1 MRTLGLALL
10 ICLPLR
16 AGDRSPLQ
24 EAVEL
29 FASPDAGK
37 RAAGSQMAD
46 RELRR
51 LLAPLLEAMETNDPE
66 VRRRARRAIL
76 ALVPEARE
84 REEPRPDVAALRAR
98 FLAAAG
104 VRQVQLVQAVQ
115 VRLEKKHDK
124 LRAREVRRL
133 LARFG
138 IEAQLFRGV
147 IVIGPATIA
156 GGYRVLKVDDR
167 SHAAHAGLRP
177 GDFILRVQDK
187 PARSPAALL
196 AALGPKPDWTKV
208 RFDVLRRGE
217 LLELQAR

>member
-1 MRTLGLALL
+1 LGLALL
-10 ICLPLR
+10 ICVPLR

-51 LLAPLLEAMETNDPE
+51 LLAPLLAAMETKDPE

-76 ALVPEARE
+76 ALVPEAADADLTAEAARRQRAASE
-84 REEPRPDVAALRAR
+84 RAMWKAKAAWRA
-98 FLAAAG
+98 
-104 VRQVQLVQAVQ
+104 QAVQ
-115 VRLEKKHDK
+115 VRLEKKRDE
-124 LRAREVRRL
+124 LEAQAVRRL

-138 IEAQLFRGV
+138 VEAQLFRGV

-156 GGYRVLKVDDR
+156 GGYRVLKVSDG
-167 SHAAHAGLRP
+167 SHAALAGLRP
-177 GDFILRVQDK
+177 GDFILRVQDES
-187 PARSPAALL
+187 ARSPAALL
-196 AALGPKPDWTKV
+196 AALGPKPDWTRV

-217 LLELQAR
+217 LLELQVR